1 MKKFNSLLLNGENLP
16 YFTTDVMP
24 VLRYVLFGI
33 IVAAAIVMI
42 ITALMQSNNSNDGMD
57 AFTGAKQ
64 ESYYSQNKGASKDS
78 ILKRITIAMAVII
91 FVCII
96 TFFVTEL
103 IAAVPSEAA

>member
-1 MKKFNSLLLNGENLP
+1 MKRFTSLLLEGELASD
-16 YFTTDVMP
+16 FATKVLP

-33 IVAAAIVMI
+33 IVLSAIIMI
-42 ITALMQSNNSNDGMD
+42 VTTLMQSNNSSDNLD

-78 ILKRITIAMAVII
+78 ILKRITIAMAIII
-91 FVCII
+91 FVCVI

-103 IAAVPSEAA
+103 IAGIR